1 MTIAQIDEA
10 LINLLY
16 LSARQVPFY
25 NKNGINIQELI
36 GEYTS
41 GVVLNKIKFKII
53 ENLKEILPSLI
64 FKQLTIQQKELGKYE
79 IKINLTNQYN
89 EELDF
94 NFDINKTENNIR

>member
-16 LSARQVPFY
+16 LSTRQVPFY

-41 GVVLNKIKFKII
+41 GVILNKIKFKII

-94 NFDINKTENNIR
+94 NFDINKTENNMR

>member
-16 LSARQVPFY
+16 LSTRQVPFY

-41 GVVLNKIKFKII
+41 GVILNKIKFKII